1 MSRARSVADLGN
13 QNVLDLN
20 ANDGTL
26 KVGAGVTIEN
36 TGEVQFAGI
45 VTAATV
51 QVGAAT
57 TLHSTGLDLGSGTLT
72 CHNITSTGVLT
83 YEDVTSVDSIGII
96 TARDGV
102 HIVSAGASIYSPAN
116 NELALYTNS
125 SERVRVDSTGR
136 IGIGTDSTTYKLELH
151 SAPGATNL
159 KIGSRITNADHGIS
173 FGYYDHLQGR
183 HGFGIDT
190 KYGGVFSENVFV
202 VRSDTGNVG
211 VGTTAPGH
219 QVSVQDTGAPRIEI
233 ACTDNQV
240 TGAGLYM
247 RTLNNGS
254 MVSNATI
261 RTSNNGNL
269 QIFNGTSSDSQK
281 ACITSDGELLL
292 GTHTTGPSN
301 QSPKIEARED
311 GTSNI
316 WRSLINS
323 SNDTADKSAF
333 LGIYGYNPGVFAH
346 DRDMTAWA
354 NLYLNTIDPLT
365 LTSGGDVYTG
375 GKFAIGTDSPGG
387 YTFVCEKRDASST
400 TGTKNLVAKF
410 INTGQNTLEL
420 NMYGGA
426 TDQIQF
432 AATNQEQTISFLTG
446 VNTASVDSTK
456 TSLLLT
462 QSKDCWLQG
471 WVYDTVQTAGGS
483 LFLGSEASPYGNL
496 GALRDTNA
504 RPMIYMG
511 GRYPEI
517 TLAHTV
523 NTNANHGPTLRFAT
537 YSQSTNTATGSQFVI
552 GANGTGTHL
561 DFGHAPAAQ
570 NANVH
575 NGINGYQGYLKLRIS
590 TSTVAVTGTFSASA
604 TKSFRIPHP
613 LAGLTTTTHLYHTAL
628 EGPQADLIYRGV
640 VDLVDGSATVNIDT
654 AARMT
659 EGTFEVLCNNVSCF
673 TSNETDWTAVKGSV
687 SGNILTITA
696 QDNTSTASVSWMV
709 VGERKD
715 QDMIDCHLTDD
726 NGRLITEHEIDSDS

>member
-233 ACTDNQV
+233 ACTDNQEN
-240 TGAGLYM
+240 GAGLYM
-247 RTLNNGS
+247 RTL
-254 MVSNATI
+254 
-261 RTSNNGNL
+261 
-269 QIFNGTSSDSQK
+269 
-281 ACITSDGELLL
+281 
-292 GTHTTGPSN
+292 
-301 QSPKIEARED
+301 
-311 GTSNI
+311 
-316 WRSLINS
+316 
-323 SNDTADKSAF
+323 
-333 LGIYGYNPGVFAH
+333 
-346 DRDMTAWA
+346 
-354 NLYLNTIDPLT
+354 
-365 LTSGGDVYTG
+365 
-375 GKFAIGTDSPGG
+375 
-387 YTFVCEKRDASST
+387 
-400 TGTKNLVAKF
+400 
-410 INTGQNTLEL
+410 
-420 NMYGGA
+420 
-426 TDQIQF
+426 
-432 AATNQEQTISFLTG
+432 
-446 VNTASVDSTK
+446 
-456 TSLLLT
+456 
-462 QSKDCWLQG
+462 
-471 WVYDTVQTAGGS
+471 
-483 LFLGSEASPYGNL
+483 
-496 GALRDTNA
+496 
-504 RPMIYMG
+504 
-511 GRYPEI
+511 
-517 TLAHTV
+517 
-523 NTNANHGPTLRFAT
+523 
-537 YSQSTNTATGSQFVI
+537 
-552 GANGTGTHL
+552 
-561 DFGHAPAAQ
+561 
-570 NANVH
+570 
-575 NGINGYQGYLKLRIS
+575 
-590 TSTVAVTGTFSASA
+590 
-604 TKSFRIPHP
+604 
-613 LAGLTTTTHLYHTAL
+613 
-628 EGPQADLIYRGV
+628 
-640 VDLVDGSATVNIDT
+640 
-654 AARMT
+654 
-659 EGTFEVLCNNVSCF
+659 
-673 TSNETDWTAVKGSV
+673 
-687 SGNILTITA
+687 
-696 QDNTSTASVSWMV
+696 
-709 VGERKD
+709 
-715 QDMIDCHLTDD
+715 
-726 NGRLITEHEIDSDS
+726 